1 MLNKLW
7 AAMLG
12 VAVAAGGVQVGIQG
26 PEVLNTMGQGLFA
39 SAKAGADLALGLVAA
54 LVLWLGV
61 YRVAEAAGV
70 VPALARFL
78 SPLLHRLMPGVP
90 PNHPAMASIGMNVS
104 MGMLGIDDGAL
115 PSGLKAMSDLEQLN
129 PHPGQATP
137 AQQMF
142 LVYMTTSVTLLP
154 TSIWAYRAQAGAVA
168 PADVFLPLL
177 LSGYTGLFV
186 GLLYMAVRQKIRLA
200 DPVLLKM
207 LFGFAALVAGLVWL
221 TLQVAQARLSAWGVL
236 VGNAV
241 LVAAVVGLVLWGVW
255 RKVAVFDE
263 FLDGASRG
271 FEMAVQLI
279 PYLVGMLVAVGLL
292 RNSGAFGL
300 LQQALTQLTAWA
312 GWQAPWVEAIP
323 HALMKPFSGGAAR
336 AMMLDT
342 FSTHGPD
349 SFRGHLASVV
359 QGAHDTT
366 FYVLAVCAGAAKLKH
381 LGPVLSGALL
391 ANGAAFAMAVWSS
404 MVFWG

>member
-1 MLNKLW
+1 MLNQLW
-7 AAMLG
+7 AAMLC
-12 VAVAAGGVQVGIQG
+12 VATLAAALQVGTQG
-26 PEVLNTMGQGLFA
+26 PEVLNVMGQGLFA
-39 SAKAGADLALGLVAA
+39 SAKTGVDLALGLVAS

-70 VPALARFL
+70 VSALARFL

-90 PNHPAMASIGMNVS
+90 PNHPAMASVGMNAS
-104 MGMLGIDDGAL
+104 MSMLGIDNGAL
-115 PSGLKAMSDLEQLN
+115 PAALKAMTDLESLN
-129 PHPGQATP
+129 QHPGQATP

-154 TSIWAYRAQAGAVA
+154 TSIWAYRAQAGAAA
-168 PADVFLPLL
+168 PADVFVPLL

-186 GLLYMAVRQKIRLA
+186 GLGYIAVRQKIRLL
-200 DPVLLKM
+200 DPVLLKVV
-207 LFGFAALVAGLVWL
+207 LGFAALVAGLVWL
-221 TLQVAQARLSAWGVL
+221 TQHVAQAQLSAWGVL
-236 VGNAV
+236 TGNAV
-241 LVAAVVGLVLWGVW
+241 LVTAVVGLVLWGVW

-271 FEMAVQLI
+271 FEMAIQLM

-292 RNSGAFGL
+292 RNSGAFVL

-312 GWQAPWVEAIP
+312 GWHAPWVEAIP

-336 AMMLDT
+336 TMMLDT
-342 FSTHGPD
+342 FATHGPD

-359 QGAHDTT
+359 QGATETT
-366 FYVLAVCAGAAKLKH
+366 FYVLALCAGAAKLKH

-391 ANGAAFAMAVWSS
+391 ANGAAFAMAFWIS
-404 MVFWG
+404 MLLWG